1 MKTEDRRGKRGD
13 RRPTCAAPG
22 GNGFALRACESFAFL
37 RVLCG
42 LNRRRPCAAP
52 GGKTEDRRPQSNSS
66 EGNPLNL
73 SHAKRIS
80 SGRGNSKFVILK
92 SMMALA
98 FVLSACSTKSNMV
111 KITGRVSEAIPQG
124 EILLERFEQGRTV
137 PVTTVHSDHEGNF
150 EIELEVPEPGFY
162 RINIYGQQ
170 FETLVLNKDDLRV
183 EASGKG
189 RGSIKITGSKDM
201 EYMAEVNAYMQEYAG
216 LVADFN
222 ECYMQA
228 RAGQTEKVNALIDE
242 RMELESSKISR
253 LKKMAM
259 RFEASLVS
267 LMIVDLIRDKEG
279 EFYFLDSLSVKLNRE
294 IPNSAVVELFTTNL
308 EQFRPVVAVGEVAPD
323 ISLPTPDGEHMSLSG
338 LRGKYV
344 LLDFW
349 AAWCRPCRMENPN
362 IVAMY
367 DKYKARG
374 FEVFSVSLDRS
385 RQKWLSA
392 IAEDGL
398 RWPGHVSDLSYFR
411 SQAAITYKVNGI
423 PFALLLDPEGR
434 VIGKNLRGRMLQ
446 AKLAQIFGE

>member
-1 MKTEDRRGKRGD
+1 MKTEEGRQKTEDGRRKTED
-13 RRPTCAAPG
+13 
-22 GNGFALRACESFAFL
+22 GFALRACEFFVSL

-42 LNRRRPCAAP
+42 LNRR
-52 GGKTEDRRPQSNSS
+52 GKT
-66 EGNPLNL
+66 GG
-73 SHAKRIS
+73 A
-80 SGRGNSKFVILK
+80 SGRDNSKIAILK
-92 SMMALA
+92 SIILA
-98 FVLSACSTKSNMV
+98 FVLSACSTKSNLV
-111 KITGRVSEAIPQG
+111 KIVGTVSEAIPQG

-137 PVTTVHSDHEGNF
+137 PVTTVNSDHEGNF
-150 EIELEVPEPGFY
+150 EIEVEVSEPCFY

-170 FETLVLNKDDLRV
+170 FETLVLNKEDLRV
-183 EASGKG
+183 EVSGQG

-201 EYMAEVNAYMQEYAG
+201 EYMAEVHAYMREYAG
-216 LVADFN
+216 LVAGFN
-222 ECYMQA
+222 ERYMQA
-228 RAGQTEKVNALIDE
+228 RQAGEAEKVNALIDE
-242 RMELESSKISR
+242 GMELEGRKISR

-267 LMIVDLIRDKEG
+267 LMVVDFIRDKEG

-294 IPNSAVVELFTTNL
+294 IPNSSVVELFTTHL
-308 EQFRPVVAVGEVAPD
+308 EHFRPAVAVGEVAPD
-323 ISLPTPDGEHMSLSG
+323 ISLPNPDGEKMSLSD

-349 AAWCRPCRMENPN
+349 AGWCRPCRMENPN

-374 FEVFSVSLDRS
+374 FEIFSVSLDRS

-398 RWPGHVSDLSYFR
+398 RWPAHVSDLNHFR
-411 SQAAITYKVNGI
+411 SQAATTYKVNGI

>member
-1 MKTEDRRGKRGD
+1 MKTKD
-13 RRPTCAAPG
+13 
-22 GNGFALRACESFAFL
+22 S
-37 RVLCG
+37 
-42 LNRRRPCAAP
+42 NRICS
-52 GGKTEDRRPQSNSS
+52 K
-66 EGNPLNL
+66 GNPLNL
-73 SHAKRIS
+73 WD
-80 SGRGNSKFVILK
+80 NSKFAILK

-111 KITGRVSEAIPQG
+111 KITGTVSEAIPQG

-137 PVTTVHSDHEGNF
+137 PVTTVNSDHEGNF

-170 FETLVLNKDDLRV
+170 FETLVLNKDDLTV
-183 EASGKG
+183 EVSGQG

-216 LVADFN
+216 LVAGFN
-222 ECYMQA
+222 ERYMQA
-228 RAGQTEKVNALIDE
+228 RQAGEAEKVNALIDE
-242 RMELESSKISR
+242 GMKLEGEKTSR

-267 LMIVDLIRDKEG
+267 LMIVDFIRDKED
-279 EFYFLDSLSVKLNRE
+279 EFYFLDSLSAKLNKE
-294 IPNSAVVELFTTNL
+294 IPSSGAVQLFSANL
-308 EQFRPVVAVGEVAPD
+308 EDFRPTVAVGEVAPD
-323 ISLPTPDGEHMSLSG
+323 ISLPNPDGEHMNLSD

-349 AAWCRPCRMENPN
+349 AGWCRPCRMENPN

-374 FEVFSVSLDRS
+374 FEIFSVSLDRS

-434 VIGKNLRGRMLQ
+434 VIGKNLRGRMLK